1 MKRLNWQRAI
11 VLSLALS
18 VSALGKA
25 QQQPVVGTPLKLG
38 SGITKTVDEITSF
51 SAEAERLNPVHS
63 LPIEA
68 GEELHMPPELPGRNG
83 EANRIASRSYPMGNV
98 AARPNEVA
106 GVTQTIWS
114 NFMGSDFTS
123 AAGGWPPDN
132 NGDVGTTQVLL
143 IQNYRVKVYP
153 KPSVTAGAVTTP
165 NGTSTTL
172 LASPVLDVSLNTFFR
187 TAFAGVTT
195 TDPHVRFDRLSGRW
209 FVVAMTTNETTNNF
223 LLFAVSSAAT
233 ITPTSASAVGTS
245 FTFFRVSIS
254 SFPGD
259 AGRFLDYPTLGV
271 DKNSLYVGANLFTSS
286 SGSYSQSSIYVIN
299 KADMIAGSLTVTP
312 FSAAGTAATGLN
324 SDIRTPQG
332 VQNDDPAATDGFFIG
347 SSAFFSELI
356 IRRITYS
363 GTTPTMQPQVAV
375 AIATNRGP
383 IKQPAAGSGGSLD
396 ASNTRPFAAMIM
408 KNKIDNTFSLWT
420 AQNVGVQSNGTSST
434 TTANN
439 DRNGSRWYEI
449 RNFNTASP
457 TVQQFGTHFND
468 AATTPRG
475 FWFPSIAMSGQ
486 GHAILA
492 TSSSSQ
498 VDRIDINIAGRYRT
512 TPSGDLEDSVY
523 ATATSSDY
531 SPTNGGNFVDRWGD
545 YSQVV
550 VDPLDNMTM
559 WAFHQYT
566 NTANSYGVRAIQL
579 KAPRPPSFTAS
590 TSSGNFCGTL
600 VNVTLTGVSSNNRE
614 FFDPGADAG
623 GPGFN
628 RLTVTVSGGTPTTV
642 IPTTSV
648 AFISPTQVNFRMNT
662 LAANA
667 PAGTYTITVTN
678 PDGQTGTTTFS
689 LAAACTTIPVTLTE
703 FTGRL
708 VNEQSQLNWA
718 TSAEYNSKEFV
729 VEKSLD
735 GIRFTPLAT
744 VAAKGNSNVETK
756 YELLDKFPYPGNSYY
771 RLKMVD
777 RDASFTYSNI
787 VRITT
792 PKKALAVTRL
802 FPNPTKNKVSLEL
815 VADKQQSVTVSLT
828 DFGGKKVYRKSLV
841 LTAGLN
847 NADVQM
853 NNLAAGT
860 YYLEVREENGTAIYK
875 SKVVKN

>member
-11 VLSLALS
+11 VLSLALL
-18 VSALGKA
+18 VTALGKA

-38 SGITKTVDEITSF
+38 SGITKTVDEIINF
-51 SAEAERLNPVHS
+51 SAEAERQNPVHS
-63 LPIEA
+63 LPIEM
-68 GEELHMPPELPGRNG
+68 GEELHMPMELPGRNG
-83 EANRIASRSYPMGNV
+83 EANRIASRSYPMGNA

-114 NFMGSDFTS
+114 NFMGSDFSS

-153 KPSVTAGAVTTP
+153 KPSVTAPAVTTP

-233 ITPTSASAVGTS
+233 ITPTSASAVGTA
-245 FTFFRVSIS
+245 FTFFRTSIS

-271 DKNSLYVGANLFTSS
+271 DKNSLYLGANLFTSS
-286 SGSYSQSSIYVIN
+286 TGSYSQSSIYVIN
-299 KADMIAGSLTVTP
+299 KADMIAGTLTITP
-312 FSAAGTAATGLN
+312 FSAAGTATAGIG

-332 VQNDDPAATDGFFIG
+332 VQNDDPAATDGYFIG
-347 SSAFFSELI
+347 SSGFLSELI

-363 GTTPTMQPQVAV
+363 GTTPTMQPQVTV
-375 AIATNRGP
+375 NIAQNNNP
-383 IKQPAAGSGGSLD
+383 KKQAALGSSGNLD
-396 ASNTRPFAAMIM
+396 ASNTRLFAAMIM
-408 KNKIDNTFSLWT
+408 KNKIDNTISLWT
-420 AQNVGVQSNGTSST
+420 AQNVGVISDGTSSSNS
-434 TTANN
+434 AIN

-449 RNFNTASP
+449 RNFSTASP

-492 TSSSSQ
+492 TSSSSA

-523 ATATSSDY
+523 ATATASDY
-531 SPTNGGNFVDRWGD
+531 SPTNGGSFVDRWGD

-550 VDPLDNMTM
+550 VDPQDNMTI

-566 NTANSYGVRAIQL
+566 NTTNSYGVRAIQL
-579 KAPRPPSFTAS
+579 KAPRPPVFTAS
-590 TSSGNFCGTL
+590 SSSGIFCGTL
-600 VNVTLTGVSSNNRE
+600 VNVTLSGVSSNNRE

-623 GPGFN
+623 GPGFS
-628 RLTVTVSGGTPTTV
+628 RLTVSVSGGVPTTV
-642 IPTTSV
+642 IPVTNVTFV
-648 AFISPTQVNFRMNT
+648 SPTQVNFRMNT
-662 LAANA
+662 IAANA

-678 PDGQTGTTTFS
+678 PDGQSGTTTFS
-689 LAAACTTIPVTLTE
+689 LADPCTIPVTLTE

-718 TSAEYNSKEFV
+718 TSSEYNSKEFV

-735 GIRFTPLAT
+735 GVRFSPLAT

-756 YELLDKFPYPGNSYY
+756 YQLLDKYPYPGNSYY

-777 RDASFTYSNI
+777 RDATFTYSNI

-792 PKKALAVTRL
+792 AKKDLAVTRL
-802 FPNPTKNKVSLEL
+802 FPNPTKNKVSLEI
-815 VADKQQSVTVSLT
+815 VAEKQQSVTVSLT

-841 LTAGLN
+841 LTTGLN

-853 NNLAAGT
+853 SSLAAGT
-860 YYLEVREENGTAIYK
+860 YYLEVSNESGTAIYK